1 MFRSSAKYGPSFS
14 NFRCFSVR
22 DSYEFCFVMSRGLN
36 VRTEKTMKQALV
48 VNTPL
53 HVGRL
58 MRPLRGYQTDISPS
72 HYAST
77 NPAALRAARIAV

>member
-1 MFRSSAKYGPSFS
+1 
-14 NFRCFSVR
+14 
-22 DSYEFCFVMSRGLN
+22 
-36 VRTEKTMKQALV
+36 MKQALV

-53 HVGRL
+53 HIGQST
-58 MRPLRGYQTDISPS
+58 RPLRGYQTDISPS